1 MEFNPDISLGRDL
14 DKVFI
19 NLPRTLQRS
28 AYRQA
33 LRAGASV
40 VRDAAEANL
49 KAVATEGYATGYAAK
64 QLRVYNLRKRNGNF
78 RVAVQVR
85 KGAVNVKK
93 IVNGEPVRVGLYVS
107 VLEYGKENQPPRS
120 WIRKA
125 IREEKS
131 QAIDALT
138 RQMSI
143 GMIKAIEE
151 AKNEP

>member
-1 MEFNPDISLGRDL
+1 MEFNPDISIGRDL
-14 DKVFI
+14 DKVFT
-19 NLPRTLQRS
+19 NLPRSLQRK

-49 KAVATEGYATGYAAK
+49 KSITTEGYATGYAAK
-64 QLRVYNLRKRNGNF
+64 QLRVYNLRKVNGNF

-85 KGAVNVKK
+85 RGAVNVKK
-93 IVNGEPVRVGLYVS
+93 LVNGEPVRVGLYVS

-125 IREEKS
+125 IREEKA

-138 RQMSI
+138 RSMSE
-143 GMIKAIEE
+143 GMLEAIED
-151 AKNEP
+151 AKK